1 MANWGVGVRVLGAI
15 AGATLVAA
23 AALAAPAADPPGD
36 AIKFAAVLGGD
47 PPTDAGTAKRLDIGT
62 LDLPKPQGAA
72 VMRIGYEVYVG
83 GLHLASADMI
93 AFVDHGHYTAA
104 SLITTKGLAD
114 SFASSSVRALST
126 GDVHGH
132 IVIPRTYNSDTSA
145 PDKRQLVGLQYAADT
160 LPKAIDASPPY
171 DLKRFPVLPD
181 DQRHTVDPL
190 SAALYI
196 ALGSSVLD
204 GQKCNQVVPVFDG
217 KRRYNLVFSDAQDDT
232 ISLGKGN
239 FGNGKPVPAFRCKA
253 AYVRVAGFKPPKPGH
268 KPGDIPPIDVWLVP
282 FPGTDFMVPVRMQ
295 ASSQFGGIVARAVR
309 LSVTPGRDPS

>member
-1 MANWGVGVRVLGAI
+1 MRKLGVI
-15 AGATLVAA
+15 AGTALLSAT
-23 AALAAPAADPPGD
+23 ALADPAGDPPGD
-36 AIKFAAVLGGD
+36 AIKLASVLD
-47 PPTDAGTAKRLDIGT
+47 AKPPASTGTATKLDIAT
-62 LDLPKPQGAA
+62 LDLPRPHDAA

-83 GLHLASADMI
+83 GLHLASADMV

-104 SLITTKGLAD
+104 SLISTKGLAD

-126 GDVHGH
+126 GEVHGH
-132 IVIPRTYNSDTSA
+132 VVVPLTYNSDTTA
-145 PDKRQLVGLQYAADT
+145 PDKRQLVGLQYAPDT
-160 LPKAIDASPPY
+160 LPKAIDSNPAY
-171 DLKRFPVLPD
+171 DLTVYPVAPD

-196 ALGSSVLD
+196 ALGSSVAD

-217 KRRYNLVFSDAQDDT
+217 KRRYNLVFSDASDDH

-239 FGNGKPVPAFRCKA
+239 FGNGKPVPAFHCKA

-268 KPGDIPPIDVWLVP
+268 KSSDIPPIDVWLVP

-295 ASSQFGGIVARAVR
+295 ASSEFGGIVARAVR
-309 LSVTPGRDPS
+309 LTVTPSGDPT